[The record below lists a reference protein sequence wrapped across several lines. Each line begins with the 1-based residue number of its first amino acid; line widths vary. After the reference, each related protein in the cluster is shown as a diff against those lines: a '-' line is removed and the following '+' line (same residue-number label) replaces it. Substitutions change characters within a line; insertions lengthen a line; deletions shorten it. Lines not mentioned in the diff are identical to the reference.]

1 MFLFP
6 YSFIAIIIIIFFKS
20 PLLASYMSKYGWF
33 YMKWNFDATP
43 TFKARFCL
51 NRKTSPTKN
60 IFDKKCSLN

>member
-6 YSFIAIIIIIFFKS
+6 YFLLLSLLLFFKS
-20 PLLASYMSKYGWF
+20 PVLASYMSKYGWF
-33 YMKWNFDATP
+33 CMKIWNYDASP
-43 TFKARFCL
+43 AFKARFCL